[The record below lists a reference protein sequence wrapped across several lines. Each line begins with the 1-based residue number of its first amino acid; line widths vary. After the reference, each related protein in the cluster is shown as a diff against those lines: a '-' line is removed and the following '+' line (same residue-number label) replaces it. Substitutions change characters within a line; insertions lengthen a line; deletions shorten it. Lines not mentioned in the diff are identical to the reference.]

1 MRGLAR
7 FAFVTAPNWILGTLM
22 LAGVAIVFANVVGR
36 YVFGDFITG
45 RIFNIAESTQ
55 PTLTLT
61 DGLESG
67 LSISSFGEDNDGELY
82 IVDYGGE
89 LYRISR

>member
-36 YVFGDFITG
+36 YVFG
-45 RIFNIAESTQ
+45 RAIFLAEEVLVFLVVWGCSWGWARSRTTA
-55 PTLTLT
+55 PT
-61 DGLESG
+61 
-67 LSISSFGEDNDGELY
+67 
-82 IVDYGGE
+82 
-89 LYRISR
+89 